1 MARSIVIGSDAATGS
16 DLGSRRRGFT
26 LIELLVV
33 MSIIATLLMI
43 AVPRYFHSLER
54 SREAVLHQDLFV
66 MRDAIDKFY
75 GDLARYPDTLAEL
88 VERRY
93 VRGIPVDPMTKS
105 AETWVLVL
113 SEDTEITGVRDVHSG
128 APGTASDGT
137 SFDSW

>member
-1 MARSIVIGSDAATGS
+1 MARTTVTGNAAGTVFCPR
-16 DLGSRRRGFT
+16 RRRGFT

-54 SREAVLHQDLFV
+54 SKEVVLRQDLAV

-75 GDLARYPDTLAEL
+75 GDLARYPESLAEL

-93 VRGIPVDPMTKS
+93 LRSVPTDPETKS
-105 AETWVLVL
+105 SATWVLIQ
-113 SEDTEITGVRDVHSG
+113 SEDAETPGARDVRSG
-128 APGTASDGT
+128 AQGAASDGT
-137 SFDSW
+137 QFETW